1 MFLNKR
7 AKKVIYLKLPCSF
20 CLTPKY
26 LVGNE
31 KQAIMTIPI
40 ADKLT
45 LIHLTKLDVLMDLTN
60 FNQLFLPKY
69 RHVRRF

>member
-26 LVGNE
+26 LIGNE

-40 ADKLT
+40 ADKHVN
-45 LIHLTKLDVLMDLTN
+45 LISDKN
-60 FNQLFLPKY
+60 
-69 RHVRRF
+69 RFPAKHN